1 MKYLKL
7 YKDVLGCSNSEE
19 VFQYIISNLKPSTLI
34 WSYFVN
40 WDKVFKIVKDIEI
53 NLNILN
59 YLIGRKDDF
68 DTEFKWLIK
77 KHPQIITAIP
87 VLLVRDG
94 KNSKEYKILVDYK
107 KKKFVYENF
116 NFKDYKNLKAEDIDK
131 IVMFVEKTGIKRLFT
146 EQKIKNVVDY
156 VIGVE
161 AGIDSNARKNRGGH
175 AMEEITEHFVK
186 DLCYKNGFKYMKEAN
201 AKKIK
206 EEFGKD
212 VPVDK
217 SSRRYDY
224 VIDNSKTLYIIETN
238 YYSGGGS
245 KLKSTAG
252 EYRNLFDVLKGMGYK
267 FVWIT
272 DGLGWKITQKPLK
285 ETFEHNDYLMS
296 LSMVEKGILEEIVKK
311 NQ

>member
-7 YKDVLGCSNSEE
+7 YKEELGCNNSDA
-19 VFQYIISNLKPSTLI
+19 VFQFIVSNLKPSTLI

-40 WDKVFKIVKDIEI
+40 WGKVFKTVKDIEI

-59 YLIGRKDDF
+59 FLIGKPDF
-68 DTEFKWLIK
+68 DAELKGLIK

-94 KNSKEYKILVDYK
+94 KSSKEYKILVDYK
-107 KKKFVYENF
+107 KKKFVYEDF
-116 NFKDYKNLKAEDIDK
+116 NFKDFKSLKPGDIDK

-186 DLCYKNGFKYMKEAN
+186 DLCSKNGF
-201 AKKIK
+201 
-206 EEFGKD
+206 
-212 VPVDK
+212 
-217 SSRRYDY
+217 RYL
-224 VIDNSKTLYIIETN
+224 T
-238 YYSGGGS
+238 GC
-245 KLKSTAG
+245 
-252 EYRNLFDVLKGMGYK
+252 
-267 FVWIT
+267 
-272 DGLGWKITQKPLK
+272 
-285 ETFEHNDYLMS
+285 
-296 LSMVEKGILEEIVKK
+296 
-311 NQ
+311 

>member
-1 MKYLKL
+1 MKFQKL
-7 YKDVLGCSNSEE
+7 YKDTLGCGNSEG

-40 WDKVFKIVKDIEI
+40 WDKVFKTVKDIEI

-59 YLIGRKDDF
+59 YLIGKKDDF
-68 DTEFKWLIK
+68 DAELKGLIK
-77 KHPQIITAIP
+77 KHPQIISAIP

-94 KNSKEYKILVDYK
+94 KSSKEYKILVDYK
-107 KKKFVYENF
+107 KKKFVYEDF
-116 NFKDYKNLKAEDIDK
+116 NFKDFKNLKAEDIDK

-175 AMEEITEHFVK
+175 AMEEITEHFIK
-186 DLCYKNGFKYMKEAN
+186 DLCDKNGFKYLKEAN

-206 EEFGKD
+206 EVFGKN

-224 VIDNSKTLYIIETN
+224 VIDNGKTLYIIETN

-252 EYRNLFDVLKGMGYK
+252 EYRNLYDTLKETK
-267 FVWIT
+267 FKFIWIT
-272 DGLGWKITQKPLK
+272 DGSGWMTTQKPLK

-296 LSMVEKGILEEIVKK
+296 LAMVEKGILEEVIKG
-311 NQ
+311 NL

>member
-1 MKYLKL
+1 MKFQKL
-7 YKDVLGCSNSEE
+7 YKDELGCNNSEA

-40 WDKVFKIVKDIEI
+40 WDKVFKTVKDIEI

-59 YLIGRKDDF
+59 FLIGKPDF
-68 DTEFKWLIK
+68 DTELKELIK
-77 KHPQIITAIP
+77 KHPQVITAIP

-94 KNSKEYKILVDYK
+94 KSSKEYKILVDYK
-107 KKKFVYENF
+107 KKKFVYEDF
-116 NFKDYKNLKAEDIDK
+116 NFKDFKNLKAEDIEK
-131 IVMFVEKTGIKRLFT
+131 IVMFVERTGIKRLFT

-175 AMEEITEHFVK
+175 AMEEITEHFVM
-186 DLCYKNGFKYMKEAN
+186 DLCTKNGFKYLKEAN
-201 AKKIK
+201 AEKIK
-206 EEFGKD
+206 KEFGKK

-224 VIDNSKTLYIIETN
+224 VINNGKTLYLIETN

-252 EYRNLFDVLKGMGYK
+252 EYRNLFDVLDGTGYK

-272 DGLGWKITQKPLK
+272 DGLGWKTTQKPLK

-296 LSMVEKGILEEIVKK
+296 LSMLEKGILEEIVK
-311 NQ
+311 NNL

>member
-7 YKDVLGCSNSEE
+7 YKDVLECNDSEA
-19 VFQYIISNLKPSTLI
+19 VFEHVISNLNSSMHV

-40 WDKVFKIVKDIEI
+40 WDKVFKAVKDIEI

-59 YLIGRKDDF
+59 VLVGKSDF
-68 DTEFKWLIK
+68 DSELKELIK
-77 KHPQIITAIP
+77 KYPQIITTIP

-94 KNSKEYKILVDYK
+94 KSSKEYKIFIDYK
-107 KKKFVYENF
+107 NKRFVYEEF
-116 NFKDYKNLKAEDIDK
+116 NFKDYKNLKPADIDK

-146 EQKIKNVVDY
+146 EQKIKNIVDY

-161 AGIDSNARKNRGGH
+161 AGLDSNARKNRGGH

-186 DLCYKNGFKYMKEAN
+186 DLCNKNGFKYLKEAN

-206 EEFGKD
+206 EVFDKD

-224 VIDNSKTLYIIETN
+224 VIDNGKTLYIIETN

-252 EYRNLFDVLKGMGYK
+252 EYRDLYDTLKETKYK

-272 DGLGWKITQKPLK
+272 DGAGWGTAKKPLK
-285 ETFEHNDYLMS
+285 ETFEHNDYLMN
-296 LSMVEKGILEEIVKK
+296 LAMIEKGILEEVIKG
-311 NQ
+311 NL